1 MAKYNVT
8 CKCGHDQIFNICGPI
23 RTRDDRAAWLAS
35 QDCPKCRYAA
45 EQAAKVAEAA
55 KVVAKPAATKSVIL
69 KAAWSQAK
77 AAVKKFGGKAADY
90 IAEAMRYA
98 WGKAKEAVAAGLA
111 IKAW

>member
-8 CKCGHDQIFNICGPI
+8 CKCGHNQTFNICGSV

-45 EQAAKVAEAA
+45 EQAVKED
-55 KVVAKPAATKSVIL
+55 AKPAATKSVIL